1 VGTLAAFANRGS
13 VAFELRARGTLT
25 GDVIAMAADRE
36 TGAMRVVDLRSVTWY
51 GNAHEIFG
59 QWAQEMVDLANTP
72 STEQVEHSRYFTLMP
87 W

>member
-1 VGTLAAFANRGS
+1 MRSKSQHDAYH
-13 VAFELRARGTLT
+13 LRAHHALT

-36 TGAMRVVDLRSVTWY
+36 TGATRVIDLRSVTWY

-59 QWAQEMVDLANTP
+59 QWAQEMVELANTP
-72 STEQVEHSRYFTLMP
+72 STEQVAHSRYFTLLP